1 MISDEVLEKVTERV
15 IQRLQKLN
23 TDILKQIGS
32 NLDEIGKLKPSK
44 AQQLAQML
52 KYGGDYDKIVKE
64 LSKVSK
70 LNTKEI
76 KEIFEEVSK
85 NDYRFAKQFY
95 DYRGIGYIPY
105 DENVA
110 LKNQVQAIAN
120 ITAKRCAEMM
130 TPRALGFGL
139 INKKTGNIEFKGLKQ
154 AYYDLLDEAVLS
166 VSQGKESF
174 DQAMTRQI
182 KQMGSGG
189 LKVIYDSTY
198 INKEGKEVHNS
209 RRLDSAIRM
218 NLKDSL
224 RELHNET
231 QDIFGKEFGANMVE
245 VSHHSN
251 SAPDHIDTIDGKQFA
266 KIDVIKEQIKNG
278 IEKKI
283 RLEDIQGNR
292 VRVKGKWYDDFDT
305 INNSLDRQVST
316 LNCYHYIFNGILG
329 VTEPEYTK
337 EELQKDKEKNLN
349 GCEIDGKHYTL
360 YEGTQ
365 MQRQL
370 ETKIR
375 EQKDIQIMAR
385 ASGQKEVADEAQK
398 KITQL
403 TDKYNELSKKANLPT
418 KKQRLKVA
426 GYHKIKVEGNTPPK
440 PKINARELIVEQPKI
455 DYEEEFGI
463 LTSDLEKNGI
473 NVTNNIYNFKDE
485 QLRNRNLNQLLELS
499 NKYPH
504 NIVRNK
510 DLTLDTSAR
519 GDNNYGSAFYE
530 EHEIRLNANHYSS
543 TSKVVE
549 AEKKD
554 MESGWHYKVSDDKA
568 DIYTITHEYGHIV
581 EFEYLRE
588 ARENARRSGRRF
600 NFKEKDKDLRDTLIS
615 RAITISGKKMNT
627 QYFKDMYFSGYAKSK
642 RNYEWFAE
650 LFAQSQLGEQT
661 PFTQALLEWLEVR
674 YK

>member
-1 MISDEVLEKVTERV
+1 MISDEVLDKVTERV

-76 KEIFEEVSK
+76 NEIFKEVSK

-120 ITAKRCAEMM
+120 ITARRCAEMM

-139 INKKTGNIEFKGLKQ
+139 INKKTGDIEFKGLKQ

-231 QDIFGKEFGANMVE
+231 QDIFGKEFGADGVE
-245 VSHHSN
+245 ISVHEN
-251 SAPDHIDTIDGKQFA
+251 PAPDHQLVQGKQFS
-266 KIDVIKEQIKNG
+266 KIEFDKFQNDLKATSYDG
-278 IEKKI
+278 IVFEP
-283 RLEDIQGNR
+283 EFEGH
-292 VRVKGKWYDDFDT
+292 
-305 INNSLDRQVST
+305 DRRSISEY
-316 LNCYHYIFNGILG
+316 NCYHYTFSIILG
-329 VTEPEYTK
+329 VSEPEYTNEQLQAIIDK
-337 EELQKDKEKNLN
+337 NNEGFEL
-349 GCEIDGKHYTL
+349 DGKHYTN

-370 ETKIR
+370 ETEIR
-375 EQKDIQIMAR
+375 KQKDIQIMAK
-385 ASGQKEVADEAQK
+385 ASGQDDLVRESQQ

-403 TDKYNELSKKANLPT
+403 TQKYKELSNKANLPT
-418 KKQRLKVA
+418 KMKR
-426 GYHKIKVEGNTPPK
+426 
-440 PKINARELIVEQPKI
+440 
-455 DYEEEFGI
+455 
-463 LTSDLEKNGI
+463 
-473 NVTNNIYNFKDE
+473 
-485 QLRNRNLNQLLELS
+485 
-499 NKYPH
+499 
-504 NIVRNK
+504 
-510 DLTLDTSAR
+510 
-519 GDNNYGSAFYE
+519 
-530 EHEIRLNANHYSS
+530 
-543 TSKVVE
+543 
-549 AEKKD
+549 
-554 MESGWHYKVSDDKA
+554 MKVSG
-568 DIYTITHEYGHIV
+568 Y
-581 EFEYLRE
+581 
-588 ARENARRSGRRF
+588 RRK
-600 NFKEKDKDLRDTLIS
+600 NTKL
-615 RAITISGKKMNT
+615 GKIA
-627 QYFKDMYFSGYAKSK
+627 SI
-642 RNYEWFAE
+642 
-650 LFAQSQLGEQT
+650 
-661 PFTQALLEWLEVR
+661 
-674 YK
+674 

>member
-23 TDILKQIGS
+23 TDILKQIGNS
-32 NLDEIGKLKPSK
+32 IDEMGKLKPSK

-139 INKKTGNIEFKGLKQ
+139 INKKTGDIEFKGLKQ

-278 IEKKI
+278 IEKEI

-305 INNSLDRQVST
+305 INNGLDRQVST

-360 YEGTQ
+360 YEASQ
-365 MQRQL
+365 LQRKL
-370 ETKIR
+370 ETAIR
-375 EQKDIQIMAR
+375 EQKDVQILGKSLNNMELIT
-385 ASGQKEVADEAQK
+385 SSQSKITSLTKKYKEVC
-398 KITQL
+398 
-403 TDKYNELSKKANLPT
+403 NVSGLP
-418 KKQRLKVA
+418 
-426 GYHKIKVEGNTPPK
+426 
-440 PKINARELIVEQPKI
+440 
-455 DYEEEFGI
+455 
-463 LTSDLEKNGI
+463 
-473 NVTNNIYNFKDE
+473 
-485 QLRNRNLNQLLELS
+485 
-499 NKYPH
+499 
-504 NIVRNK
+504 
-510 DLTLDTSAR
+510 
-519 GDNNYGSAFYE
+519 
-530 EHEIRLNANHYSS
+530 
-543 TSKVVE
+543 
-549 AEKKD
+549 
-554 MESGWHYKVSDDKA
+554 YKVKRLS
-568 DIYTITHEYGHIV
+568 
-581 EFEYLRE
+581 
-588 ARENARRSGRRF
+588 
-600 NFKEKDKDLRDTLIS
+600 
-615 RAITISGKKMNT
+615 ISGYKRANIKKL
-627 QYFKDMYFSGYAKSK
+627 K
-642 RNYEWFAE
+642 
-650 LFAQSQLGEQT
+650 
-661 PFTQALLEWLEVR
+661 
-674 YK
+674 

>member
-1 MISDEVLEKVTERV
+1 MLSDEVLDKVVSRITTRIEQTNTFVLKKIGEK
-15 IQRLQKLN
+15 IK
-23 TDILKQIGS
+23 
-32 NLDEIGKLKPSK
+32 EIGMLTPSDAYKLQ
-44 AQQLAQML
+44 ATI

-139 INKKTGNIEFKGLKQ
+139 INKKTGDIEFKGLKQ

-305 INNSLDRQVST
+305 INNGLDRQVST

-360 YEGTQ
+360 YEASQ
-365 MQRQL
+365 LQRKL
-370 ETKIR
+370 ETAIR
-375 EQKDIQIMAR
+375 EQKDVQILGKSLNNMELIT
-385 ASGQKEVADEAQK
+385 SSQSKITSLTKKYKEVC
-398 KITQL
+398 
-403 TDKYNELSKKANLPT
+403 NVSGLP
-418 KKQRLKVA
+418 
-426 GYHKIKVEGNTPPK
+426 
-440 PKINARELIVEQPKI
+440 
-455 DYEEEFGI
+455 
-463 LTSDLEKNGI
+463 
-473 NVTNNIYNFKDE
+473 
-485 QLRNRNLNQLLELS
+485 
-499 NKYPH
+499 
-504 NIVRNK
+504 
-510 DLTLDTSAR
+510 
-519 GDNNYGSAFYE
+519 
-530 EHEIRLNANHYSS
+530 
-543 TSKVVE
+543 
-549 AEKKD
+549 
-554 MESGWHYKVSDDKA
+554 YKVKRLS
-568 DIYTITHEYGHIV
+568 
-581 EFEYLRE
+581 
-588 ARENARRSGRRF
+588 
-600 NFKEKDKDLRDTLIS
+600 
-615 RAITISGKKMNT
+615 ISGYKRANIKKL
-627 QYFKDMYFSGYAKSK
+627 K
-642 RNYEWFAE
+642 
-650 LFAQSQLGEQT
+650 
-661 PFTQALLEWLEVR
+661 
-674 YK
+674 